1 MYIRDVYNNI
11 IPVSNISLSLDVTEG
26 VNIGMEAYNIIPI
39 TNTLLS
45 SNVTESTVR
54 IDDFKPHFGGGYRAA
69 YRPDIAGLYYISISF
84 NGSTLETSPSN
95 IAVGE
100 GCCFS

>member
-1 MYIRDVYNNI
+1 MSKMLKDLLLVPI
-11 IPVSNISLSLDVTEG
+11 ILVC
-26 VNIGMEAYNIIPI
+26 
-39 TNTLLS
+39 
-45 SNVTESTVR
+45 VR

-69 YRPDIAGLYYISISF
+69 YRPDIAGLYYISISL

-100 GCCFS
+100 GCYFS